1 MGNQSFLKD
10 FNTIEKE
17 DKYQK
22 IMEILQSII
31 EMNLIESFD
40 KNVVIDVDEE

>member
-1 MGNQSFLKD
+1 
-10 FNTIEKE
+10 
-17 DKYQK
+17 
-22 IMEILQSII
+22 MEILQSII